1 MNTSVRNERISASAL
16 PPATPMPISMKRAE
30 KNVLRL
36 EKKIE
41 TAERERNFRKAKSL
55 RRLLRISLSAKLL
68 AANQATERSEHRQA
82 QKSMQ

>member
-30 KNVLRL
+30 KNVRRL

-41 TAERERNFRKAKSL
+41 AAERERNFRKAKSL

-68 AANQATERSEHRQA
+68 AAA
-82 QKSMQ
+82 QRAASGQSTRAQ